1 MNAKG
6 CAAVEVDNQAQIA
19 SIQGEIEYIME
30 LLRSTY
36 NEPARN
42 ALMERLR
49 GLMRSMAALTG
60 QPMPGAQVDQPEE
73 EVDLPPQAPVGGAP
87 IISGQ
92 EPALPAQGTRRVFTP
107 EELALYN
114 GTNGYPA
121 YVAVNGI
128 IYNISNAPIW
138 QTGTHFGLR
147 AGQDLSLE
155 FNTCHSNRPF
165 VLDAMVPVGRLELG
179 EETPI

>member
-1 MNAKG
+1 M
-6 CAAVEVDNQAQIA
+6 EVDNQSRIA

-30 LLRSTY
+30 LLRSAY

-49 GLMRSMAALTG
+49 GLMRSMAELTG
-60 QPMPGAQVDQPEE
+60 QPMPQGAVQPGQEAE
-73 EVDLPPQAPVGGAP
+73 PPPQAPAGGPPAV
-87 IISGQ
+87 SGQ

-114 GTNGYPA
+114 GTNGFPS

-128 IYNISNAPIW
+128 VYDVSNAPIW
-138 QTGTHFGLR
+138 QTGTHFGLH

-165 VLDAMVPVGRLELG
+165 VLDAMIPVGRLESG
-179 EETPI
+179 EGTLV

>member
-1 MNAKG
+1 M
-6 CAAVEVDNQAQIA
+6 EVDNQSQIA

-30 LLRSTY
+30 LLRSAY

-49 GLMRSMAALTG
+49 GLMRSMAELTG
-60 QPMPGAQVDQPEE
+60 RPMPQGAAKEQPEQE
-73 EVDLPPQAPVGGAP
+73 AGAPPSAPAGGAP

-92 EPALPAQGTRRVFTP
+92 EPSLPAQGTRRVFTP
-107 EELALYN
+107 EELALYD
-114 GTNGYPA
+114 GTGGYPS

-128 IYNISNAPIW
+128 VYDVSNSPIW
-138 QTGTHFGLR
+138 QTGTHFGLH
-147 AGQDLSLE
+147 AGQNLSLE

-165 VLDAMVPVGRLELG
+165 VLDTMVPVGRLESG
-179 EETPI
+179 DETLI

>member
-1 MNAKG
+1 MEYDTQSQ
-6 CAAVEVDNQAQIA
+6 VA
-19 SIQGEIEYIME
+19 SIQGEIGYIME
-30 LLRSTY
+30 LLRTTY

-49 GLMRSMAALTG
+49 GLMRAMAELTG
-60 QPMPGAQVDQPEE
+60 QSMPQQEAETQPEE
-73 EVDLPPQAPVGGAP
+73 EAGPLLEAPEGPPLV
-87 IISGQ
+87 SGQ
-92 EPALPAQGTRRVFTP
+92 ESMRPAQGTRRVFTP

-114 GTNGYPA
+114 GTNGFPS

-128 IYNISNAPIW
+128 VYDVSNAPIW

-165 VLDAMVPVGRLELG
+165 VLDAMIPVGRLESG
-179 EETPI
+179 EETLI